1 MHAMLVSFVA
11 DSIFDS
17 LPSQSTP
24 SSHAFSSHSF
34 FPPGSHFDSVR
45 HCLYHHLAAPNPTA
59 AVEEVAAVY
68 ADIDILQNCR
78 VEFKDGNNLQI
89 VLVREDSSKCTV
101 GIS

>member
-1 MHAMLVSFVA
+1 MLGVQGKCLREITLAPVA
-11 DSIFDS
+11 G
-17 LPSQSTP
+17 PATGGGG
-24 SSHAFSSHSF
+24 SS
-34 FPPGSHFDSVR
+34 GSGGGGGGGRRKS
-45 HCLYHHLAAPNPTA
+45 

>member
-1 MHAMLVSFVA
+1 M
-11 DSIFDS
+11 
-17 LPSQSTP
+17 
-24 SSHAFSSHSF
+24 
-34 FPPGSHFDSVR
+34 
-45 HCLYHHLAAPNPTA
+45 
-59 AVEEVAAVY
+59 EEVAAVY

>member
-1 MHAMLVSFVA
+1 MREITLAPVA
-11 DSIFDS
+11 GPATGGGSG
-17 LPSQSTP
+17 
-24 SSHAFSSHSF
+24 SSGVGGRRKS
-34 FPPGSHFDSVR
+34 
-45 HCLYHHLAAPNPTA
+45 